1 MGIFKLIFGAIFWV
15 FVALNLGV
23 NLGFGAEFGGN
34 LGLNS
39 NSSANFGENLALN
52 SKNSNSNVNLATNS
66 NENSALGVNLALN
79 SNLGANLAAKNAPNL
94 ISVSIPPQKFI
105 VQKIA
110 GDTLKINVI
119 IPAGTDEHN
128 LDFKPAT
135 MKGLENSAIY
145 FTIGLE
151 IERVFA
157 QKFKSVAGGVEF
169 IDTGAGL
176 RNLKNLHDHAH
187 ENHGENLAKIQ
198 SENLHSHGENSH
210 HAHENS
216 NSHANSANSH
226 SENSHKKS
234 HSAHENSKKIYS
246 ENSHREIHA
255 DSKDPH
261 IWFDPVLLK
270 AQAEI
275 IAAALSK
282 KYPQNKT
289 LFETNLA
296 KFQAEL
302 DALHAQISSIL
313 KGAKHKKFII
323 YHPSLAYFAARYNLT
338 QIPVQIEGKE
348 PKAQHLQRLIA
359 TAKKE
364 QIQVIFVQKGF
375 SQNAV
380 KTLAKELG
388 AKVLEIDNL
397 SENFPAELL
406 KIARILGD

>member
-1 MGIFKLIFGAIFWV
+1 MGNLGIFKLIFKAFFGV
-15 FVALNLGV
+15 FVGLNLGV

-34 LGLNS
+34 LVLNS
-39 NSSANFGENLALN
+39 NSRTNL
-52 SKNSNSNVNLATNS
+52 T
-66 NENSALGVNLALN
+66 ENSA
-79 SNLGANLAAKNAPNL
+79 KNTPNL
-94 ISVSIPPQKFI
+94 ISVSIPPQKYI
-105 VQKIA
+105 VEKIA
-110 GDTLKINVI
+110 GSTLKINVI

-151 IERVFA
+151 IERVFEG
-157 QKFKSVAGGVEF
+157 KFKSVAKSVEF

-176 RNLKNLHDHAH
+176 RNLKNEHAH
-187 ENHGENLAKIQ
+187 ENLVNSNGENSQENLANSANLKRKNL
-198 SENLHSHGENSH
+198 ENSHGNHAAHSHGENLV
-210 HAHENS
+210 NS
-216 NSHANSANSH
+216 SG
-226 SENSHKKS
+226 ET
-234 HSAHENSKKIYS
+234 
-246 ENSHREIHA
+246 HA

-261 IWFDPVLLK
+261 IWFDPILLK

-275 IAAALSK
+275 IAAALIK
-282 KYPQNKT
+282 KYPQNEALYKA
-289 LFETNLA
+289 NLA

-302 DALHAQISSIL
+302 DQLHTQLSSIL

-323 YHPSLAYFAARYNLT
+323 YHPSLAYFAARYDLT

-348 PKAQHLQRLIA
+348 PKARDLQRLIA

-375 SQNAV
+375 SQGAI

-397 SENFPAELL
+397 SENFAAELL

>member
-15 FVALNLGV
+15 ILGLNLGV

-39 NSSANFGENLALN
+39 NLGANLA
-52 SKNSNSNVNLATNS
+52 SNSS
-66 NENSALGVNLALN
+66 ENSALGVNLALNSNSNVNLAANSSKNAAENSAQNAAANLTLN

-135 MKGLENSAIY
+135 MRGLENSAIY

-210 HAHENS
+210 HEHS
-216 NSHANSANSH
+216 N
-226 SENSHKKS
+226 E
-234 HSAHENSKKIYS
+234 
-246 ENSHREIHA
+246 
-255 DSKDPH
+255 SKDPH
-261 IWFDPVLLK
+261 IWFDPILLK

-282 KYPQNKT
+282 KYPQNEA
-289 LFETNLA
+289 LFKANLA

-323 YHPSLAYFAARYNLT
+323 YHPSLAYFAARYDLV

-364 QIQVIFVQKGF
+364 QIQVILVQKGF

-397 SENFPAELL
+397 SENFTAELL

>member
-1 MGIFKLIFGAIFWV
+1 MRLWGV
-15 FVALNLGV
+15 FFALTLGL
-23 NLGFGAEFGGN
+23 NLGFGA
-34 LGLNS
+34 
-39 NSSANFGENLALN
+39 ENLALN
-52 SKNSNSNVNLATNS
+52 SKNSNFGAEFSRKLAL
-66 NENSALGVNLALN
+66 NSANSSVGVNSSVNLALN
-79 SNLGANLAAKNAPNL
+79 SSVNSTQNSAANLTENSSKNAPNL
-94 ISVSIPPQKFI
+94 ISVSIPPQKYI
-105 VQKIA
+105 AEKIA
-110 GDTLKINVI
+110 GSTLKINVI

-135 MKGLENSAIY
+135 MRGLENSAIY

-151 IERVFA
+151 IERVFED
-157 QKFKSVAGGVEF
+157 KFKSVAKSVQF

-176 RNLKNLHDHAH
+176 RSLKNEHSH
-187 ENHGENLAKIQ
+187 ENHGENLGG
-198 SENLHSHGENSH
+198 N
-210 HAHENS
+210 HENS
-216 NSHANSANSH
+216 NSHLNSHENSH
-226 SENSHKKS
+226 SDHAGHSHGENLTNSSGKNSHG
-234 HSAHENSKKIYS
+234 ET
-246 ENSHREIHA
+246 HA

-261 IWFDPVLLK
+261 IWFDPILLK

-275 IAAALSK
+275 IAAALIK
-282 KYPQNKT
+282 KYPQNEALYKA
-289 LFETNLA
+289 NLA

-302 DALHAQISSIL
+302 DALHAQLSSIL
-313 KGAKHKKFII
+313 KNAKHKKFII
-323 YHPSLAYFAARYNLT
+323 YHPSLAYFAARYDLV

-348 PKAQHLQRLIA
+348 PKARDLQRLIK

-397 SENFPAELL
+397 SENLSEELL